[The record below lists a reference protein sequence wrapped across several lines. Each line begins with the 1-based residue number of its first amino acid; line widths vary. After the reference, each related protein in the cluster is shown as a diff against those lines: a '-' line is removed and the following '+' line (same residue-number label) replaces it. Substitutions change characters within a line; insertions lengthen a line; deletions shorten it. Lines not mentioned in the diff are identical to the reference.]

1 MKQVKHLF
9 APVYKFL
16 SSALDSQMIEWMR
29 LALAAAALL
38 IIFVD
43 PSEPDRF
50 VTLTYTLLVLYTV
63 YSGALVL
70 LALRKS
76 RLFPFIQAWSHWLDM
91 GWYTVLIALSSGT
104 NSLFFFGFFFSILT
118 ASFGR
123 GYRSG
128 MATTVA
134 SAIIFSTIGLAAAP
148 GGPDFQLN
156 RFLLRP
162 TYLLLFGYMIASW
175 GGYEIRLRRRLTLLK
190 DLSLLSN
197 PRLGVDHTIGSI
209 LERLRDYYQA
219 EACLLVLF
227 DPSSSL
233 YNARRATAADPE
245 IVRRAEPL
253 NAELAKELLAPSGE
267 TMVIYHCR
275 GEQSDQNYDVYD
287 IATGRRANGNEMV
300 SRTLANLLDTSSFV
314 SVPLHFYRQ
323 LVGRLYLTREQRFDW
338 SEADFLLQVSKH
350 IIPII
355 DYIRLVDQLAS
366 SAAEDE
372 RRRIAR
378 DLHDSIIQPYI
389 GLQIGLAAL
398 QRKLPADSLEAREE
412 AQKLIDLTTLGIV
425 ELRRYVATLKEGHDS
440 EGGLVPALKRFAARF
455 AYVTGIAVRVEAT
468 TPVHVTSRL
477 AAEAFQMVTEGLSN
491 VRRHTISK
499 NATVKLACNQ
509 KLFWLSIEND
519 NEGESAL
526 DHFIPGSITERAE
539 TLGGQVHVEQQANGL
554 TSVSVEIPL

>member
-1 MKQVKHLF
+1 MKHVKHLF

-50 VTLTYTLLVLYTV
+50 VALTYTLLVLYTI

-76 RLFPFIQAWSHWLDM
+76 RLFPFIQTWSHWLDL

-118 ASFGR
+118 ASFCW
-123 GYRSG
+123 GYTSG

-134 SAIIFSTIGLAAAP
+134 SAILFSTIGLAAAP
-148 GGPDFQLN
+148 GGTDFQLN

-175 GGYEIRLRRRLTLLK
+175 GGYEIKLRRRLTLLK

-219 EACLLVLF
+219 ETCLLVLF
-227 DPSSSL
+227 DPSSSV
-233 YNARRATAADPE
+233 YNAQRATAADPE
-245 IVRRAEPL
+245 TVRRVESL
-253 NAELAKELLAPSGE
+253 NAELAEELLAPSGE
-267 TMVIYHCR
+267 TMVIYHDR
-275 GEQSDQNYDVYD
+275 GEPRDQDYDVYD
-287 IATGRRANGNEMV
+287 IATGRRADANEMV

-314 SVPLHFYRQ
+314 SVPLHFHRQ
-323 LVGRLYLTREQRFDW
+323 LVGRLYLTREQRFEW

-398 QRKLPADSLEAREE
+398 QRKLPADSQEARDES
-412 AQKLIDLTTLGIV
+412 QKLIELTTLGIV
-425 ELRRYVATLKEGHDS
+425 ELRRYVATLKEGYES
-440 EGGLVPALKRFAARF
+440 EGGLVPAIKRFAARF
-455 AYVTGIAVRVEAT
+455 TYVTGIIVRVEAT
-468 TPVHVTSRL
+468 TPVHITSRL

-499 NATVKLACNQ
+499 NATVQLACNQ
-509 KLFWLSIEND
+509 KHFWLSIEND
-519 NEGESAL
+519 NEEEGAPN
-526 DHFIPGSITERAE
+526 HFIPGSITERAE
-539 TLGGQVHVEQQANGL
+539 TLGGRVHVEQQPNGWTL
-554 TSVSVEIPL
+554 VSVEIPL